1 MKIGAVGFGS
11 RTAGVYNEF
20 LKVNPN
26 FEMVAYVDPQP
37 IGKEF
42 AEKNNFFPNKS
53 YSSLNEMLD
62 REKLDM
68 LMIGSPNHLHLD
80 HIKLGFKAGLE
91 IFAEKPIVINEQEN
105 FELAKLIKE
114 YV

>member
-20 LKVNPN
+20 SKVNPN

-37 IGKEF
+37 IGKDF

-80 HIKLGFKAGLE
+80 HIKRTFARCFFYEKLEKKTKIFWRLYAGKMLS
-91 IFAEKPIVINEQEN
+91 
-105 FELAKLIKE
+105 
-114 YV
+114 